1 METCGEL
8 SKLILGGKI
17 TPQKKICHF
26 FKATFQEVCDRI
38 PSISKGLV
46 ERTDAGVA
54 RCDTS
59 ESFSRI
65 FAMRRWVRHGEELRC
80 VVYF

>member
-17 TPQKKICHF
+17 TPQKQVRDL
-26 FKATFQEVCDRI
+26 FKATSQEIYDCV
-38 PSISKGLV
+38 PSVSKGLV

-54 RCDTS
+54 CCDTS
-59 ESFSRI
+59 ESISRI